1 MLRFVEPRRPAGAL
15 ASEAPADTEDDWSL
29 WRRACEG
36 HGPSATRLVDRL
48 TPQAFGLAIQLLGKT
63 EDAQDAVQDAF
74 LRLWRSDPGSDQ
86 GARLSTYFNT
96 IVVNR
101 CRSAR
106 SARREQATDPDDLAD
121 LHEAQGPA
129 EGAFGADPAH
139 AGTVLGES
147 VAGFTRGGLGG
158 RLQRALARLP
168 ARQRQALALWA
179 HADADAPAIAR
190 ALELDVNAAHQLL
203 HRARRALRAR
213 LEETDR

>member
-1 MLRFVEPRRPAGAL
+1 MLRFIEPRRVATDVPPTQPSDA
-15 ASEAPADTEDDWSL
+15 EDDWAL

-36 HGPSATRLVDRL
+36 HAPSATRLVERL

-74 LRLWRSDPGSDQ
+74 LRLWRSDPTNTY
-86 GARLSTYFNT
+86 GAKLSTYFNT

-101 CRSAR
+101 CHSAHR
-106 SARREQATDPDDLAD
+106 ARREQATDPDTLAD
-121 LHEAQGPA
+121 LHEQQASG
-129 EGAFGADPAH
+129 EDGFGRDPAGRH
-139 AGTVLGES
+139 SRLGES

-158 RLQRALARLP
+158 RLQRALAQLP

-179 HADADAPAIAR
+179 HSEADAPAIAR

-213 LEETDR
+213 LEGTEP